1 MNKIIILGLLII
13 TSSMSGCAESSK
25 GAYSCTVD
33 SGMLFLDGETYH
45 LMTASGN
52 GFFGTYSMEDGI
64 LFLDRIVLGTS
75 ESIVFKVN
83 GTDLIDGDGDR
94 WIRR

>member
-1 MNKIIILGLLII
+1 
-13 TSSMSGCAESSK
+13 
-25 GAYSCTVD
+25 
-33 SGMLFLDGETYH
+33 
-45 LMTASGN
+45 MTASGN